1 MDDFRNIQEMAKT
14 YKNSSFADSKKLL
27 KLDKLGFI
35 CLIYS
40 LYTGKFEITG
50 FSDKSFLRYF
60 LTSGTS
66 ESKNL
71 PLNIANNLPYSKS
84 EFIKIGRAHV

>member
-1 MDDFRNIQEMAKT
+1 MDEFKNIKEMAKA
-14 YKNSSFADSKKLL
+14 YKDSSFANSKELQ
-27 KLDKLGFI
+27 KLDELGFI

-84 EFIKIGRAHV
+84 EFIKLI

>member
-1 MDDFRNIQEMAKT
+1 MDEFKNIKEMAKA
-14 YKNSSFADSKKLL
+14 YKDSSFANSKELQ
-27 KLDKLGFI
+27 KLDELGFI

-71 PLNIANNLPYSKS
+71 PLNITNNLPYSKS
-84 EFIKIGRAHV
+84 EFIKLI